1 MEDRKSSILL
11 GIVLLVAGIIFLL
24 MSLNVIAVN
33 QLLLWMTLFLT
44 GGLAFLVVFFLN
56 REHWWPIIPG
66 LTLLGLAALLGLNE
80 LVPAVADTWGPAFFM
95 AFISLAFWFIYIY
108 SRGDEWWAIIPGGVL
123 FTIALIIGLSES
135 VGGET
140 IGGIFMVGLAL
151 TFLLVFLLP
160 SPGGRPKWALIPAG
174 ILFIIGFFIIAT
186 AAALLIYIWPLIF
199 LLGGLLLILRAL
211 MAR

>member
-1 MEDRKSSILL
+1 MEDRKSNILL
-11 GIVLLVAGIIFLL
+11 GIVLLAAGILFLL

-33 QLLLWMTLFLT
+33 QLLLWMTLFLV
-44 GGLAFLVVFFLN
+44 GGLAFLVVFLLN

-80 LVPAVADTWGPAFFM
+80 LVPAAADTWGPAFFM

-108 SRGDEWWAIIPGGVL
+108 SRGNEWWAIIPGGVL
-123 FTIALIIGLSES
+123 FTISLIVGLSES
-135 VGGET
+135 VVGEA
-140 IGGIFMVGLAL
+140 IGGIFMLGLAL

-160 SPGGRPKWALIPAG
+160 NPEGRPKWALIPAG
-174 ILFIIGFFIIAT
+174 VLFIIGLFIIAT
-186 AAALLIYIWPLIF
+186 AAALLVYIWPFIF

-211 MAR
+211 LAR